1 MDEDLVNFAR
11 KYMESL
17 PSYGEIDVEENHKFE
32 KEKLFKKIL

>member
-1 MDEDLVNFAR
+1 VDEDLVNFAR

-17 PSYGEIDVEENHKFE
+17 PSYEKIDVEENHKFE